1 MIIDEEV
8 EEVQETVTEET
19 WKCRDQSADRDEVAK
34 KVKREWWQRTER
46 VVSWEREDSIPRR
59 KSSSIS
65 NMAQ

>member
-34 KVKREWWQRTER
+34 KVKREQPILPLPLSTNS
-46 VVSWEREDSIPRR
+46 VSSL
-59 KSSSIS
+59 K
-65 NMAQ
+65 